1 MECFLKL
8 PRLLQPSNSTGVL
21 AEKKALAYLRE
32 QGLTLLHQNYYCRFG
47 EVDLIMLDEDT
58 LVFIEVRYRKNGDFG
73 GALASINQ
81 SKQRK
86 IIKTASHYLTQLT
99 SEPYCRFDAIAL
111 NDSDNTPLWVKDAF
125 QA

>member
-1 MECFLKL
+1 MVNYLKL
-8 PRLLQPSNSTGVL
+8 PRLLQPSNSKGVI
-21 AEKKALAYLRE
+21 AEKKALTYLLE
-32 QGLTLLHQNYYCRFG
+32 QGLTLVLQNYYCRFG
-47 EVDLIMLDEDT
+47 ELDLIMQDQDT
-58 LVFIEVRYRKNGDFG
+58 LVFIEVRYRKNSQCG

-86 IIKTASHYLTQLT
+86 IIKTASHYLAQLS

-111 NDSDNTPLWVKDAF
+111 NDTDSEPLWVRDAF

>member
-1 MECFLKL
+1 MVNFLKL
-8 PRLLQPSNSTGVL
+8 PRLLQPSNSKGVI
-21 AEKKALAYLRE
+21 AEKKALTFLLD
-32 QGLTLLHQNYYCRFG
+32 QGLTLIHQNYYCRFG
-47 EVDLIMLDEDT
+47 EIDLIMSDEDT
-58 LVFIEVRYRKNGDFG
+58 LVFIEVRYRKNSHYG

-86 IIKTASHYLTQLT
+86 IIKTATHYIAQLA

-111 NDSDNTPLWVKDAF
+111 DESENMPLWVKNAF